1 MNDEKNE
8 VIDNSNE
15 NSNIEEL
22 NVSNNNELDSENQ
35 ENVMGNDDNTKKE
48 KKGGRKLLI
57 FIIIILLIALCV
69 GGYFLYK
76 IYIFYNL
83 KMQKRIKYIVHYQ

>member
-22 NVSNNNELDSENQ
+22 NVFNNNELDSENQ

-48 KKGGRKLLI
+48 KKGGRKVLI
-57 FIIIILLIALCV
+57 LIIIILLIYIKVTYHSSQRIDLELLIELGSELC
-69 GGYFLYK
+69 
-76 IYIFYNL
+76 IF
-83 KMQKRIKYIVHYQ
+83 